1 MVSVLSTDDDV
12 MLIADY
18 VKNAAFKFSI
28 REAELRFS
36 FDRLAIMT
44 INSK

>member
-1 MVSVLSTDDDV
+1 MVAVLSTDDDV
-12 MLIADY
+12 ILMADY

-36 FDRLAIMT
+36 FDRLAT
-44 INSK
+44 L